1 MLMGMCQNIMAQ
13 EGDSD
18 YSLKGIYNTLS
29 QYDVVSLEAFHNGLA
44 RIEIK
49 QNGQSLY
56 GAIK

>member
-1 MLMGMCQNIMAQ
+1 MAQ